1 MRDDIKKEE
10 NQNKQKNHK
19 IDILKQ
25 EYEQIN
31 KDYKDFKEATQR
43 QMKDIETKLYQ
54 ESHTKDI
61 LNIEK

>member
-1 MRDDIKKEE
+1 MREDIKKEE

-31 KDYKDFKEATQR
+31 KDYKDFKDSTQR

>member
-31 KDYKDFKEATQR
+31 KDYKDFKDSTQR

>member
-25 EYEQIN
+25 EFEQIG
-31 KDYKDFKEATQR
+31 KDYKDFKEATQK
-43 QMKDIETKLYQ
+43 QMKDIETKFY
-54 ESHTKDI
+54 
-61 LNIEK
+61 

>member
-10 NQNKQKNHK
+10 IQNKQKNHK

-43 QMKDIETKLYQ
+43 
-54 ESHTKDI
+54 
-61 LNIEK
+61 

>member
-10 NQNKQKNHK
+10 IQNKQKNHK

>member
-31 KDYKDFKEATQR
+31 KDYKDFKDSNQR
-43 QMKDIETKLYQ
+43 HMKDIETKLYQ

>member
-25 EYEQIN
+25 EFEQIS
-31 KDYKDFKEATQR
+31 KDYKDFKETTQK
-43 QMKDIETKLYQ
+43 QIKDVETKLYQ